1 MAGRTNILLVSGD
14 PETRRM
20 LSEALRLSGAKLTS
34 ASSVAEARQLLA
46 RERPALVFCERRL
59 ADGSF
64 RDVLRTQ
71 EVTQTG
77 LPVVVAS
84 RLAETEEYLEA
95 MRMGA
100 FDFIAQPYH
109 RGEVEQIVQNA
120 LHHGLVEV

>member
-1 MAGRTNILLVSGD
+1 MVDRAHILLVSGD

-20 LSEALRLSGAKLTS
+20 LSEALRPSGAKLTS

-120 LHHGLVEV
+120 LHHSLAEV

>member
-1 MAGRTNILLVSGD
+1 MVGRAHILLVSGD

-20 LSEALRLSGAKLTS
+20 LSEALRPSGAKLTS
-34 ASSVAEARQLLA
+34 ASSVAEARRLLA
-46 RERPALVFCERRL
+46 REKPALVFCERRL

-64 RDVLRTQ
+64 HDVLRAQ
-71 EVTQTG
+71 EVRQTG
-77 LPVVVAS
+77 LPVIVAS

-100 FDFIAQPYH
+100 FDFIAQPYR

-120 LHHGLVEV
+120 LHRGLVAA